1 MPLIPEFKGQ
11 RQMDLCEFET
21 SLVYIVSSRIAW
33 DREGDPVSKKQKSMQ
48 RYQGGSVVIETELAR
63 DAAAQA

>member
-1 MPLIPEFKGQ
+1 
-11 RQMDLCEFET
+11 MDLCEFET
-21 SLVYIVSSRIAW
+21 SLDYRVSSRIAW